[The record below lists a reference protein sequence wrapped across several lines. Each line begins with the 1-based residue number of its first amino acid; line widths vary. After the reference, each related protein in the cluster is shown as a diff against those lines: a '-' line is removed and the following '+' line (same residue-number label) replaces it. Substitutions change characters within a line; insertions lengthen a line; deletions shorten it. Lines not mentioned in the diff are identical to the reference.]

1 MLTRRLIA
9 YGNRRRRDDL
19 TELATIAAI
28 EVVEVNSHQR
38 PTRYAITDVREHRGD
53 LSAEGVMR
61 AANYEGQALAPPTQ
75 PLMSSYLSAAVN
87 ESAVIFKGHGLG
99 HGAGMCQYGA
109 EQLAR
114 SGKSHRDI
122 VAWYYP
128 QAEIVQAYT

>member
-1 MLTRRLIA
+1 
-9 YGNRRRRDDL
+9 
-19 TELATIAAI
+19 
-28 EVVEVNSHQR
+28 
-38 PTRYAITDVREHRGD
+38 
-53 LSAEGVMR
+53 MR
-61 AANYEGQALAPPTQ
+61 AANYVQGRGLSPPKR

-87 ESAVIFKGHGLG
+87 ESAVIFDGHGLG